1 VKRGFVHGACD
12 KTGSYP
18 AENPVRPDDLAATIY
33 HSLGIVPR
41 TELQTADARPV
52 HAADGK
58 AISAEF
64 RIGVASHVECV
75 TQIGRRRH
83 RNCTFALPQ
92 FSRHPRSFTEERHAP
107 RRITLS
113 SQRGQA
119 CPRNLRDQDAGA
131 ASDAKRRKKRRAG
144 LPALRGGR
152 STRESALAVG
162 AGRGYC
168 TRPMKTLATLFLAL
182 FATIAFAEDS
192 AKFKVGAFA
201 FTRPAAWKSI
211 EPTSPM
217 RKAQLQVPGKDGGK
231 PADITFF
238 FFGESNGGGVEP
250 NVQRWLG
257 QVAGKPD
264 TNKTEKQDFN
274 GVKVT
279 LVSAE
284 GSLKAAPMA
293 GIAEEIADAALLGA
307 ILEHAEGA
315 VFVKMTGPAPL
326 VKASREQFI
335 GLVKSATEKK

>member
-1 VKRGFVHGACD
+1 MA
-12 KTGSYP
+12 
-18 AENPVRPDDLAATIY
+18 
-33 HSLGIVPR
+33 
-41 TELQTADARPV
+41 
-52 HAADGK
+52 
-58 AISAEF
+58 
-64 RIGVASHVECV
+64 
-75 TQIGRRRH
+75 
-83 RNCTFALPQ
+83 
-92 FSRHPRSFTEERHAP
+92 
-107 RRITLS
+107 
-113 SQRGQA
+113 
-119 CPRNLRDQDAGA
+119 
-131 ASDAKRRKKRRAG
+131 
-144 LPALRGGR
+144 
-152 STRESALAVG
+152 

-257 QVAGKPD
+257 QVSGKAD

-293 GIAEEIADAALLGA
+293 GIPEEIADAALLGA

-326 VKASREQFI
+326 VKASRELFI